1 MKKIGIIILSMLLIF
16 GCGKERA
23 TKDGKNVS
31 NVSDEKATVKF
42 IFPDGLPALSVLGMY
57 SENKQFEDNVN
68 IKYEKAATAETL
80 TGSLLTEDDNII
92 AIVPSSLAAQLYN
105 KNMGYKILGTVSWGS
120 LYLVSSEDISGL
132 ADLKNKKTGII
143 GRGQTPDIVFRNILS
158 KNNID
163 VESLDLEYFSSGT
176 ELANALA
183 AGKIKTAVL
192 SEPAASILLKK
203 NTDIK
208 MILSLNEEWKKLYSN
223 KYGFPQATLIAKEGV
238 MKKYPD
244 IAEKLAA
251 EFEEQNKWL
260 IGEENKEEF
269 LKKAELSIPAALLP
283 EIIKNSNINF
293 LSIKETESY
302 YLEYYKILSDFDEKT
317 IGGKIPDSGIFYEK

>member
-1 MKKIGIIILSMLLIF
+1 MLLIF

-23 TKDGKNVS
+23 TKDGK

-132 ADLKNKKTGII
+132 ADLKNKKTVENGPKQ
-143 GRGQTPDIVFRNILS
+143 RG
-158 KNNID
+158 
-163 VESLDLEYFSSGT
+163 
-176 ELANALA
+176 
-183 AGKIKTAVL
+183 
-192 SEPAASILLKK
+192 
-203 NTDIK
+203 
-208 MILSLNEEWKKLYSN
+208 
-223 KYGFPQATLIAKEGV
+223 
-238 MKKYPD
+238 
-244 IAEKLAA
+244 
-251 EFEEQNKWL
+251 
-260 IGEENKEEF
+260 
-269 LKKAELSIPAALLP
+269 
-283 EIIKNSNINF
+283 
-293 LSIKETESY
+293 
-302 YLEYYKILSDFDEKT
+302 
-317 IGGKIPDSGIFYEK
+317 

>member
-42 IFPDGLPALSVLGMY
+42 IFPEGLPALSVLGMY

-68 IKYEKAATAETL
+68 IEYEKAATAETL

-120 LYLVSSEDISGL
+120 LYLVSSENISGL
-132 ADLKNKKTGII
+132 EDLKNKKTGII

-163 VESLDLEYFSSGT
+163 AESLDLEYFSSGT
-176 ELANALA
+176 ELASALA

-192 SEPAASILLKK
+192 SEPAASILMKK
-203 NTDIK
+203 NTDVK

-238 MKKYPD
+238 LKKYPD
-244 IAEKLAA
+244 IAKKLAL
-251 EFEEQNKWL
+251 ELEEQNKWL
-260 IGEENKEEF
+260 TGEGNKEEF
-269 LKKAELSIPAALLP
+269 LKTAELSIPAAFLP

-293 LSIKETESY
+293 LSIKETENY
-302 YLEYYKILSDFDEKT
+302 YLEYYKILSDFDVKT

>member
-163 VESLDLEYFSSGT
+163 VESLYLEYFSSGT

-302 YLEYYKILSDFDEKT
+302 YLEYYKILSDFDAKT

>member
-16 GCGKERA
+16 GCGKERI
-23 TKDGKNVS
+23 TEDGKNA
-31 NVSDEKATVKF
+31 NNEKAPVKF

-68 IKYEKAATAETL
+68 IEYEKAATAETL
-80 TGSLLTEDDNII
+80 TGSLLTEDEDII

-132 ADLKNKKTGII
+132 EDLKNKKTGII

-158 KNNID
+158 KNSID
-163 VESLDLEYFSSGT
+163 AESLDLEYFSSGT
-176 ELANALA
+176 ELASALA

-192 SEPAASILLKK
+192 SEPAASILMKK
-203 NTDIK
+203 NIDVK

-238 MKKYPD
+238 LKKHPD
-244 IAEKLAA
+244 IAEKLAL
-251 EFEEQNKWL
+251 ELEEQNKWL
-260 IGEENKEEF
+260 TGEESKEEF
-269 LKKAELSIPAALLP
+269 LKKTELSIPAALLP

-302 YLEYYKILSDFDEKT
+302 YLEYYKILSDFDVKT

>member
-163 VESLDLEYFSSGT
+163 VESLDLEYFRSGT

-293 LSIKETESY
+293 LSIKETENY
-302 YLEYYKILSDFDEKT
+302 YLEYYKILSDFDVKT

>member
-16 GCGKERA
+16 GCGNGGVP
-23 TKDGKNVS
+23 KDDKNAGE
-31 NVSDEKATVKF
+31 EKITVKF
-42 IFPDGLPALSVLGMY
+42 IFPEGLPALSVLGMY

-80 TGSLLTEDDNII
+80 TGSLLTEDNNII

-120 LYLVSSEDISGL
+120 LYLVSSENISGL
-132 ADLKNKKTGII
+132 EDLKNKKTGII

-163 VESLDLEYFSSGT
+163 AESLDLEYFSSGT
-176 ELANALA
+176 ELASALA

-192 SEPAASILLKK
+192 SEPAASILMKK
-203 NTDIK
+203 NTDVK

-238 MKKYPD
+238 LKKYPD
-244 IAEKLAA
+244 IAKKLAL
-251 EFEEQNKWL
+251 ELEEQNKWL
-260 IGEENKEEF
+260 TGEGNKEDF
-269 LKKAELSIPAALLP
+269 LKKAELSIPAAFLP

-293 LSIKETESY
+293 LSIKETENY
-302 YLEYYKILSDFDEKT
+302 YLEYYKILSDFDVKT

>member
-1 MKKIGIIILSMLLIF
+1 MENASIFKNKNAGEEKI
-16 GCGKERA
+16 
-23 TKDGKNVS
+23 
-31 NVSDEKATVKF
+31 TVKF
-42 IFPDGLPALSVLGMY
+42 IFPEGLPALSVLGMY

-120 LYLVSSEDISGL
+120 LYLVSSENISGL
-132 ADLKNKKTGII
+132 EDLKNKKIGII

-163 VESLDLEYFSSGT
+163 AESLDLEYFSSGT
-176 ELANALA
+176 ELASALA

-192 SEPAASILLKK
+192 SEPAASILMKK
-203 NTDIK
+203 NTDVK

-238 MKKYPD
+238 LKKYPD
-244 IAEKLAA
+244 IAKKLAL
-251 EFEEQNKWL
+251 ELEEQNKWL
-260 IGEENKEEF
+260 TGEGNKEEF
-269 LKKAELSIPAALLP
+269 LKTAELSIPAAFLP

-293 LSIKETESY
+293 LSIKETENY
-302 YLEYYKILSDFDEKT
+302 YLEYYKILSDFDVKT